1 MRQRYVFMILIL
13 GAWGQVAPAGA
24 QTTGAPPATASP
36 DAREAVSQTR
46 LLGTVTAVDAGLK
59 RLTLK
64 AASGQVVTVELD
76 GRTVYKRVPL
86 GETNLDKAAD
96 IKLEEVSV
104 GDRVLARGTQ
114 LAGGPGILART
125 VVVIS
130 GTEIQQKEER
140 ERAEWLKRGIVG
152 HVTAVSPDAKEIT
165 LLARSEAG
173 PRPIVVTTD
182 GAVRFRRYAP
192 ESVRFANAREGSFTD
207 LKVGDQVRALGER
220 SADNTHYKAEQIVSG
235 AFQTIG
241 GRVTAVKADTG
252 EVVITNMQT
261 RQPLTVVVNRDAL
274 LRRLPPEVTEM
285 LEKSTAGG
293 AGGGNLQ
300 ETIERLPS
308 MSLTELKAGDAVLV
322 SSIAG
327 GDASRLTAIMLVTGV
342 ETFVRKREQQPERRS
357 LNLALGLPS
366 GINP

>member
-1 MRQRYVFMILIL
+1 MRMRQRYVLLILIL
-13 GAWGQVAPAGA
+13 GAWGHAAPAGA
-24 QTTGAPPATASP
+24 QTAGAQPA
-36 DAREAVSQTR
+36 SQTR
-46 LLGTVTAVDAGLK
+46 LLGAVTAVDAGLK

-76 GRTVYKRVPL
+76 ERTVYKRVPL
-86 GETNLDKAAD
+86 GETNLDRAAD
-96 IKLEEVSV
+96 IKLEEVRV
-104 GDRVLARGTQ
+104 GDRVLARGTP
-114 LAGGPGILART
+114 LAGGQGILART

-140 ERAEWLKRGIVG
+140 ERAEWLRRGIVG
-152 HVTAVSPDAKEIT
+152 HVTAVSPDTKEIT

-173 PRPIVVTTD
+173 PRPVVITTD

-192 ESVRFANAREGSFTD
+192 ESIRFADARESSFTD

-220 SADNTHYKAEQIVSG
+220 SADNTRYKAEQIVSG

-241 GRVTAVKADTG
+241 GRVTTVKADTG

-261 RQPLTVVVNRDAL
+261 RKPVTVVVNRDAL
-274 LRRLPPEVTEM
+274 LRRLSPEVTEM
-285 LEKSTAGG
+285 LEKSTAAAAG

-300 ETIERLPS
+300 ETIERLPPT
-308 MSLTELKAGDAVLV
+308 SLAELKAGDAVLV
-322 SSIAG
+322 SSMAG

-342 ETFVRKREQQPERRS
+342 ETFVKKREQQPERRS